1 MKPKVVLS
9 AVTSF
14 FFGVISYFLL
24 QYLEIQDALLLS
36 LLCGFMVYI
45 ILLPFL
51 IIYGKIMDKKYAE
64 IEKEISSPVF
74 YKTNGN
80 FYLGNGRIKNGNI
93 YFCEEGIVCVC
104 LEEKPHTLDEILLQD
119 IERYQ
124 FDDIHFNIFTK
135 DGRLFL
141 ITMPDVKKVMNALKE
156 KKWVVNP

>member
-1 MKPKVVLS
+1 MAFKSL
-9 AVTSF
+9 
-14 FFGVISYFLL
+14 ISSIFKEFSGSKENFL
-24 QYLEIQDALLLS
+24 YLS
-36 LLCGFMVYI
+36 LPEKMMD
-45 ILLPFL
+45 L
-51 IIYGKIMDKKYAE
+51 IPEIAE

-156 KKWVVNP
+156 KKWVINP